1 MYDRTQKKSKKSI
14 VVVVN
19 GKEWDK
25 ESIKKLIQTNDI
37 AVYRALVLLYSFQTD
52 EEKNTD
58 KVKTVNG
65 KGFNKLD
72 AEILSSMARQV
83 KSGRHLTDKQMYVA
97 RPKLMKYAGQI
108 LNYMKTREEQKTLAN
123 V

>member
-14 VVVVN
+14 IVVVN

-25 ESIKKLIQTNDI
+25 ESIKKLIQTNDK

-123 V
+123 K

>member
-14 VVVVN
+14 IVIVN

-25 ESIKKLIQTNDI
+25 ESIKKLIQTNDK

-58 KVKTVNG
+58 NVKTVNG

-108 LNYMKTREEQKTLAN
+108 LNYMKTKEEQKTLAN

>member
-14 VVVVN
+14 IVVVN

-25 ESIKKLIQTNDI
+25 ESIKKLIQTNDK

-108 LNYMKTREEQKTLAN
+108 LNYMKTKEEQKTLAN

>member
-14 VVVVN
+14 IVVVN

-25 ESIKKLIQTNDI
+25 ESIKKLIQTNDK

>member
-14 VVVVN
+14 IVVVN

-25 ESIKKLIQTNDI
+25 ESIKELIQTNDI

-123 V
+123 A

>member
-25 ESIKKLIQTNDI
+25 ESIKKLIQTNDK

-123 V
+123 I

>member
-25 ESIKKLIQTNDI
+25 ESIKKLIQANDK

-108 LNYMKTREEQKTLAN
+108 LNYMKTKEEQKTLAN
-123 V
+123 A

>member
-25 ESIKKLIQTNDI
+25 ESIKKLIQTNDK

-83 KSGRHLTDKQMYVA
+83 KSGRHLSDKQMYVA

-108 LNYMKTREEQKTLAN
+108 LNYMKTKEEQKTLVNA
-123 V
+123 

>member
-25 ESIKKLIQTNDI
+25 ESIKKLIQTNDL